1 MPHDPA
7 ILLPVTP
14 QRQPATPKHA
24 MPDRTMRILFLDSA
38 PFHGGAQESLRT
50 LIQALHDQGV
60 AMQLVAAD
68 HAPGGLL
75 DDAQQRGLPVHA
87 IRARHWPA
95 NASGLWQFVRDRRAC
110 TSIIAAAVADFAPTI
125 IHANGL
131 RAAMLLSPRL
141 TQSTTIVIHD
151 RDLQAPAGLAS
162 VLARRFTPQVVAIS
176 SAVAQKWPLLPPG
189 RLCVIPNGFD
199 LAAIAATPPA
209 ITPFPADAIVVT
221 IAADF
226 IAWKNHRLFLDAIA
240 LLRHNRPALR
250 AIIRGRARDRHG
262 ETLIAELRRHCTRQG
277 LDDVVLFVTAPG
289 PALPWIAATD
299 VLAAMAT
306 AEPFGRTLIEALALG
321 KPVVACTGAGHS
333 EVLADCPAATLCA
346 PDPAAIATALAQWV
360 DDAPA
365 RAAAAAS
372 ARAHATRYSL
382 RTHSDTMRALFQ
394 SLS

>member
-7 ILLPVTP
+7 AQKPVT
-14 QRQPATPKHA
+14 TKHA
-24 MPDRTMRILFLDSA
+24 MPDHTMRILFLDCA

-50 LIQALHDQGV
+50 LIQDLHDQGV

-75 DDAQQRGLPVHA
+75 DDAQQRSLHAYA

-95 NASGLWQFVRDRRAC
+95 NAIGLWQFLRDRRTCGKTIVSAI
-110 TSIIAAAVADFAPTI
+110 SEFAPTI

-131 RAAMLLSPRL
+131 RAAMLLSPRV
-141 TQSTTIVIHD
+141 TRDTAVVIHD
-151 RDLQAPAGLAS
+151 RDLRAPTGLAGL
-162 VLARRFTPQVVAIS
+162 LARRLSPQVVAIS
-176 SAVAQKWPLLPPG
+176 GAVAQKWSMLPLG
-189 RLCVIPNGFD
+189 RLSVIPNGFD
-199 LAAIAATPPA
+199 LAAIAATTPA
-209 ITPFPADAIVVT
+209 ATPFPADAVVVT

-226 IAWKNHRLFLDAIA
+226 IAWKNHRLLLDAIA
-240 LLRHNRPALR
+240 LLRPTRPALR
-250 AIIRGRARDRHG
+250 VIIRGRARDRHG
-262 ETLIAELRRHCTRQG
+262 ETLLAELRRHCSHLG
-277 LDDVVLFVTAPG
+277 LDDIVAFVTAPG

-346 PDPAAIATALAQWV
+346 PDPAAIATALA
-360 DDAPA
+360 
-365 RAAAAAS
+365 
-372 ARAHATRYSL
+372 
-382 RTHSDTMRALFQ
+382 
-394 SLS
+394 